1 MGDNITIPESFGVSV
16 GDLIRMFRKK
26 NNITQA
32 DLAKVLNLSVSTIA
46 NYESGKT
53 VPDIYTLKQIYAIL
67 NIPTKITL
75 KQPNEILLDLYNA
88 DNGLFIDDN
97 GKVCGDIK
105 EIKATIFNLYR
116 CRKFDYCCVQQN
128 GKVYLMNNTNSLEPT
143 DTGLVKFCGDDVFVL
158 AKFDGEKYINIS
170 TGKESVSIETIVAK
184 SLGELDVYEI
194 TE

>member
-67 NIPTKITL
+67 NIPTK
-75 KQPNEILLDLYNA
+75 QSS
-88 DNGLFIDDN
+88 NG
-97 GKVCGDIK
+97 
-105 EIKATIFNLYR
+105 
-116 CRKFDYCCVQQN
+116 
-128 GKVYLMNNTNSLEPT
+128 
-143 DTGLVKFCGDDVFVL
+143 
-158 AKFDGEKYINIS
+158 
-170 TGKESVSIETIVAK
+170 
-184 SLGELDVYEI
+184 
-194 TE
+194 